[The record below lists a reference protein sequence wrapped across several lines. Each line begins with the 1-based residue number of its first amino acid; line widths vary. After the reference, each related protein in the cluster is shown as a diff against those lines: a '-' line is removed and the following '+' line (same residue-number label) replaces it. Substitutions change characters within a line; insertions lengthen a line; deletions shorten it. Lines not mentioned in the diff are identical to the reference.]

1 VSEGLGA
8 GALRELAARHHIR
21 PAKALGQH
29 FLIDPNLARSIAADA
44 DVGPGDRVVEVGAG
58 LGSLTVALAATGALV
73 LAIEFDRSLIPAL
86 REIVGETETVRILQ
100 ADASSIDWDE
110 LLREERWTM
119 CANLPYNIAVPI
131 MERTLAEAEFLRRW
145 VVMVQGEVAGRL
157 VAVPG
162 EEGYGPVSLRVTYH
176 AEASIIR
183 RVPPEVFWPRPAV
196 GSAIVRLD
204 RRVRPAV
211 DVDPRRLFRAIAAG
225 FAVRRKTIR
234 AALRPLVTD
243 PDAVLT
249 AAGVDPR
256 ARAEQLALTEFA
268 RIAEALPA

>member
-1 VSEGLGA
+1 VSESLGA
-8 GALRELAARHHIR
+8 GALRELAARHGIR

-44 DVGPGDRVVEVGAG
+44 EVGPRDRVVEVGAG
-58 LGSLTVALAATGALV
+58 LGSLTVAIAATGALV

-86 REIVGETETVRILQ
+86 QEVVGGTANVRILQ
-100 ADASSIDWDE
+100 TDASSIEWNE
-110 LLREERWTM
+110 LLQEERWTM

-131 MERTLAEAEFLRRW
+131 VERTLGEAGFLRRW
-145 VVMVQGEVAGRL
+145 VVMLQQEVARRL

-162 EEGYGPVSLRVTYH
+162 EEGYGPVSLRVAYH

-204 RRVRPAV
+204 RRDRPAV
-211 DVDPRRLFRAIAAG
+211 DIDPRRLFRVVAAG

-234 AALRPLVTD
+234 AALRPLVPE

-256 ARAEQLALTEFA
+256 ARAEQLGLAEFA
-268 RIAEALPA
+268 RIAEAIPA

>member
-1 VSEGLGA
+1 VSESLGA
-8 GALRELAARHHIR
+8 GALRELAARHGIR

-44 DVGPGDRVVEVGAG
+44 EVGPRDRVVEVGAG
-58 LGSLTVALAATGALV
+58 LGSLTVAIAATGALV

-86 REIVGETETVRILQ
+86 QEGVGGTANVRILQ
-100 ADASSIDWDE
+100 TDASSIEWNE
-110 LLREERWTM
+110 LLQEERWTM

-131 MERTLAEAEFLRRW
+131 VERTLGEAGFLRRW
-145 VVMVQGEVAGRL
+145 VVMLQQEVARRL

-162 EEGYGPVSLRVTYH
+162 EEGYGPVSLRVAYH

-204 RRVRPAV
+204 RRDRPAV
-211 DVDPRRLFRAIAAG
+211 DIDPRRLFRVVAAG

-234 AALRPLVTD
+234 AALRPLVPE

-256 ARAEQLALTEFA
+256 ARAEQLGLAEFA
-268 RIAEALPA
+268 RIAEAIPA

>member
-1 VSEGLGA
+1 
-8 GALRELAARHHIR
+8 
-21 PAKALGQH
+21 
-29 FLIDPNLARSIAADA
+29 
-44 DVGPGDRVVEVGAG
+44 
-58 LGSLTVALAATGALV
+58 V

-86 REIVGETETVRILQ
+86 QEVVGGMGNVRILH
-100 ADASSIDWDE
+100 ADASSIEWNE
-110 LLREERWTM
+110 LLQEERWTM

-131 MERTLAEAEFLRRW
+131 VERTLGEAGFLRRW
-145 VVMVQGEVAGRL
+145 VVMLQQEVAGRL

-162 EEGYGPVSLRVTYH
+162 EEGYGPVSLRVAYH

-204 RRVRPAV
+204 RRGRPAV
-211 DVDPRRLFRAIAAG
+211 DIDPRRLFRVVAAG

-234 AALRPLVTD
+234 AALRPLVTE

-256 ARAEQLALTEFA
+256 ARAEQLGLAEFA